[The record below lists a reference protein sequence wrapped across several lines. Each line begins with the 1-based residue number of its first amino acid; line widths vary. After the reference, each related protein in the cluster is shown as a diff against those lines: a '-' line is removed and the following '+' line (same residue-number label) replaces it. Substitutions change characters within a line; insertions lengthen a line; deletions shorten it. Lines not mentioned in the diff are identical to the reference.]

1 MGGAMQLYATRNM
14 FCDQVTLW
22 TRKPKEKD
30 GFFGSHEDNDHLFF
44 FASIL
49 YENFLKLGVVI
60 NQGECLDILEEA
72 AHLLTEELINP
83 IRPDWF
89 ASVGRTNEE
98 LHIYLSK
105 KTKIANIFQKTG

>member
-1 MGGAMQLYATRNM
+1 MQLYATRNV

-30 GFFGSHEDNDHLFF
+30 GFFGSHEDDDHLFF

-60 NQGECLDILEEA
+60 NQGECLDVELE
-72 AHLLTEELINP
+72 
-83 IRPDWF
+83 
-89 ASVGRTNEE
+89 
-98 LHIYLSK
+98 LS
-105 KTKIANIFQKTG
+105 